1 MSMLLNKKQSGFTLI
16 ELMVAMVISL
26 MLMAGT
32 ISIFISNKQV
42 YRVSEASSRVQESGR
57 FALNFLKRDVRMAGF
72 MGCLNMASG
81 AKVNNNVDTSKVP
94 SANLSYAVNGFDGTN
109 SVTGYSYGTG
119 SLPTGLGSLGLSPG
133 TTTAGD
139 VMPNTDSIVIK
150 RAESCPGGN
159 VVNPKD
165 NANFKIADNSSCGIK
180 KNDVVF
186 VTNCEQSD
194 LFAVVNTVG
203 ATASPATLSTGSS
216 LNINNKVSGSY
227 GKESE
232 IYKFQVAAFYI
243 GVGSRAG
250 GGPSLYSRTL
260 VNGAFVNRELVEDV
274 EDMVITYGVDTDS
287 DKAPNYYVA
296 AGSIAAADWDKV
308 VSVRITVDV
317 RSPQQNIVQSTAI
330 TDRRLRHTFTETIQI
345 RNRI

>member
-57 FALNFLKRDVRMAGF
+57 FALNFLKRDIRMAGF
-72 MGCLNMASG
+72 MGCLGTVSG
-81 AKVNNNVDTSKVP
+81 GKANNNVDTTKVP

-109 SVTGYSYGTG
+109 SVIGYSYATG
-119 SLPTGLGSLGLSPG
+119 ALPAGLTGLGLSTG
-133 TTTAGD
+133 TSTGN
-139 VMPNTDSIVIK
+139 VMTNTDSVVVK
-150 RAESCPGGN
+150 RAESCEGGN
-159 VVNPKD
+159 VINPKD
-165 NANFKIADNSSCGIK
+165 NANFKIADNTSCGIQ
-180 KNDVVF
+180 KNDVVL

-232 IYKFQVAAFYI
+232 IYKFQAAAFYI

-274 EDMVITYGVDTDS
+274 EDMTITYGVDTDS

>member
-1 MSMLLNKKQSGFTLI
+1 MSMLLNKKQTGFTLI

-42 YRVSEASSRVQESGR
+42 YRVSEASSRVQESAR
-57 FALNFLKRDVRMAGF
+57 FALNFLKRDIRMAGF
-72 MGCLNMASG
+72 MGCLGIASG
-81 AKVNNNVDTSKVP
+81 VKANNNVDTTKVP

-109 SVTGYSYGTG
+109 SVIGYSYATGT
-119 SLPTGLGSLGLSPG
+119 LPAGMTSLGLSTG
-133 TTTAGD
+133 TSAGN
-139 VMPNTDSIVIK
+139 VMPNTDSVVIK
-150 RAESCPGGN
+150 RAEACDGGN
-159 VVNPKD
+159 IVNPKD
-165 NANFKIADNSSCGIK
+165 NANFKIADNTSCGIK
-180 KNDVVF
+180 KNDVVM

-194 LFAVVNTVG
+194 LFAVVNTVQP
-203 ATASPATLSTGSS
+203 TASPATLSTGSS

-227 GKESE
+227 GQESE

-243 GVGSRAG
+243 GVGSRNG

-287 DKAPNYYVA
+287 DKTPNYYVA
-296 AGSIAAADWDKV
+296 AGSLVAADWDKV
-308 VSVRITVDV
+308 ISVRITVDV

-330 TDRRLRHTFTETIQI
+330 ADRRLRHTFTETIQI